1 MQKLLFSL
9 VFLCLLGCNNT
20 ETNKPAAAASG
31 SSSFDQLADKFING
45 FLAWRPQLG
54 VTLGFHEYDGRVT
67 DFSKASLDAELNR
80 LTSFDEQLSAMDT
93 GALDSRQLYDYQILR
108 SAIRS
113 ERFNFEEAAVYRK
126 NPMVYAGAIDVNV
139 YIKRN
144 FAPVAERI
152 RSVMKAEEAMP
163 GVMAAARANLADSLP
178 QPYIE
183 QAINI
188 ANGMADF
195 LQKDLIVA
203 VKEARND
210 SLLSQFTTV
219 NNKAVSE
226 LTGFVAWLKKEKLPK
241 ANNNFALGMENY
253 RKMLLYNEN
262 STMDPDSILALGMR
276 ELRKEQAVFTQAA
289 HIIDPTKKPSEVY
302 DALQKEHPVADSLIP
317 SAVEHLESI
326 RQFLVDK
333 KILTMPSDVRVQ
345 VRETPQYA
353 RATSTASM
361 DVAGPFEQKA
371 KESYYYITPVDPKWT
386 PQQKEDW
393 LRQFNYYTTDIVSIH
408 EAYPGHYTQFL
419 HLNASPAT
427 KLEKIFT
434 NYAFVEGWAHYTEK
448 MMVDEGFGNTG
459 DSIKAARY
467 RLAQSTEALLRLCRL
482 CVSINLHCH
491 GMSVKEATRFFMDN
505 WYQGEKPSEQ
515 EAIRGTNDPGYLYYT
530 LGKLELLKLREDYKQ
545 QEGSNFS
552 LQHFHDQV
560 LDHGMPPVRLLRSL
574 LLKDKATW
582 DKIL

>member
-9 VFLCLLGCNNT
+9 AILSLLGCNNT
-20 ETNKPAAAASG
+20 ETTKPVAASG
-31 SSSFDQLADKFING
+31 GSSFDQLADNFITG

-54 VTLGFHEYDGRVT
+54 VSLGFHEYDGKVT
-67 DFSKASLDAELNR
+67 DFSKASLDAELKR

-93 GALDSRQLYDYQILR
+93 GSLGSRELYDYQILR

-113 ERFNFEEAAVYRK
+113 ERFNFEEFSVYRK

-144 FAPVAERI
+144 FAPVADRI

-210 SLLSQFTTV
+210 SLFSQFTAV

-262 STMDPDSILALGMR
+262 SMMEPDSILALGMR
-276 ELRKEQAVFTQAA
+276 ELRKEQAVFNQAA
-289 HIIDPTKKPSEVY
+289 HVIDPSKKPAEVY
-302 DALQKEHPVADSLIP
+302 EALQKEHPVADSLIP

-326 RQFLVDK
+326 RQFLVDR

-371 KESYYYITPVDPKWT
+371 NESYYYITPVDAKWT
-386 PQQKEDW
+386 PQQREDW

-427 KLEKIFT
+427 KLEKIFS

-459 DSIKAARY
+459 DSIRAAKY

-491 GMSVKEATRFFMDN
+491 GMNVKEATRFFMDN

-530 LGKLELLKLREDYKQ
+530 LGKLELLKLRADYKQ

-552 LQHFHDQV
+552 LQHFHDQI

-582 DKIL
+582 DAIL

>member
-9 VFLCLLGCNNT
+9 AILSLLGCNNT
-20 ETNKPAAAASG
+20 ETTKPVAASG
-31 SSSFDQLADKFING
+31 GSSFDQLADNFITG

-54 VTLGFHEYDGRVT
+54 VSLGFHEYDGKVT
-67 DFSKASLDAELNR
+67 DFSKASLDAELKR

-93 GALDSRQLYDYQILR
+93 GSLGSRELYDYQILR

-113 ERFNFEEAAVYRK
+113 ERFNFEEFSVYRK

-144 FAPVAERI
+144 FAPVADRI

-210 SLLSQFTTV
+210 SLFSQFTAV

-262 STMDPDSILALGMR
+262 SMMEPDSILALGMR
-276 ELRKEQAVFTQAA
+276 ELRKEQAVFNQAA
-289 HIIDPTKKPSEVY
+289 HVIDPSKKPAEVY
-302 DALQKEHPVADSLIP
+302 EALQKEHPVADSLIP

-326 RQFLVDK
+326 RQFLVDR

-361 DVAGPFEQKA
+361 DVAGPLEQKA
-371 KESYYYITPVDPKWT
+371 NESYYYITPVDAKWT
-386 PQQKEDW
+386 PQQREDW

-427 KLEKIFT
+427 KLEKIFS

-459 DSIKAARY
+459 DSIRAAKY

-491 GMSVKEATRFFMDN
+491 GMNVKEATRFFMDN

-530 LGKLELLKLREDYKQ
+530 LGKLELLKLRADYKQ

-552 LQHFHDQV
+552 LQHFHDQI

-582 DKIL
+582 DAIL

>member
-9 VFLCLLGCNNT
+9 ALLCLLGCNNT
-20 ETNKPAAAASG
+20 ETNKPAASSG
-31 SSSFDQLADKFING
+31 GSSFDQLADNFITG

-54 VTLGFHEYDGRVT
+54 VSLGFHEYDGKVT
-67 DFSKASLDAELNR
+67 DFSKASLDAELKR

-93 GALDSRQLYDYQILR
+93 GSLGSRELYDYQILR

-113 ERFNFEEAAVYRK
+113 ERFNFEEFYVYRK

-144 FAPVAERI
+144 FAPVADRI

-210 SLLSQFTTV
+210 SLFTQFTAV

-241 ANNNFALGMENY
+241 ANNNFALGVENY

-262 STMDPDSILALGMR
+262 STMEPDSILAMGMR
-276 ELRKEQAVFTQAA
+276 ELRKEQAVFNQAA
-289 HIIDPTKKPSEVY
+289 HLIDPSKKPAEVY
-302 DALQKEHPVADSLIP
+302 EALQKEHPVADSLIP

-326 RQFLVDK
+326 RQFLVDR

-371 KESYYYITPVDPKWT
+371 NESYYYITPVDTKWN
-386 PQQKEDW
+386 PQQREDW

-427 KLEKIFT
+427 KLEKIFS

-459 DSIKAARY
+459 DSIRAAKY

-491 GMSVKEATRFFMDN
+491 GMNVKEATRFFMDN

-530 LGKLELLKLREDYKQ
+530 LGKLELLKLRADYKQ

-552 LQHFHDQV
+552 LQHFHDQI

-582 DKIL
+582 DAIL

>member
-9 VFLCLLGCNNT
+9 AILSLLGCNNT
-20 ETNKPAAAASG
+20 ETTKPVAASG
-31 SSSFDQLADKFING
+31 GSSFDQLADNFITG

-54 VTLGFHEYDGRVT
+54 VSLGFHEYDGKVT

-93 GALDSRQLYDYQILR
+93 GSLGSRELYDYQILR

-113 ERFNFEEAAVYRK
+113 ERFNFEEFSVYRK

-144 FAPVAERI
+144 FAPVADRI

-210 SLLSQFTTV
+210 SLFSQFTAV

-262 STMDPDSILALGMR
+262 SMMEPDSILALGMR
-276 ELRKEQAVFTQAA
+276 ELRKEQAVFNQAA
-289 HIIDPTKKPSEVY
+289 HVIDPSKKPAEVY
-302 DALQKEHPVADSLIP
+302 EALQKEHPVADSLIP

-326 RQFLVDK
+326 RQFLVDR

-371 KESYYYITPVDPKWT
+371 NESYYYITPVDAKWT
-386 PQQKEDW
+386 PQQREDW

-427 KLEKIFT
+427 KLEKIFS

-459 DSIKAARY
+459 DSIKAAKY

-491 GMSVKEATRFFMDN
+491 GMKVKEATRFFMDN

-530 LGKLELLKLREDYKQ
+530 LGKLELLKLRADYKQ

-552 LQHFHDQV
+552 LQHFHDQI

-582 DKIL
+582 DAIL

>member
-9 VFLCLLGCNNT
+9 AILSLLGCNNT
-20 ETNKPAAAASG
+20 ETTKPVAASG
-31 SSSFDQLADKFING
+31 GSSFDQLADNFITG

-54 VTLGFHEYDGRVT
+54 VSLGFHEYDGKVT
-67 DFSKASLDAELNR
+67 DFSKASLDAELKR

-93 GALDSRQLYDYQILR
+93 GSLGSRELYDYQILR

-113 ERFNFEEAAVYRK
+113 ERFNFEEFSVYRK

-144 FAPVAERI
+144 FAPVADRI

-210 SLLSQFTTV
+210 SLFSQFTAV

-241 ANNNFALGMENY
+241 ANNNFALGVENY

-262 STMDPDSILALGMR
+262 SMMEPDSILALGMR
-276 ELRKEQAVFTQAA
+276 ELRKEQAVFNQAA
-289 HIIDPTKKPSEVY
+289 HVIDPSKKPAEVY
-302 DALQKEHPVADSLIP
+302 EALQKEHPVADSLIP

-326 RQFLVDK
+326 RQFLVDR

-371 KESYYYITPVDPKWT
+371 NESYYYITPVDAKWT
-386 PQQKEDW
+386 PQQREDW

-427 KLEKIFT
+427 KLEKIFS

-459 DSIKAARY
+459 DSIRAAKY

-491 GMSVKEATRFFMDN
+491 GMNVKEATRFFMDN

-530 LGKLELLKLREDYKQ
+530 LGKLELLKLRADYKQ

-552 LQHFHDQV
+552 LQHFHDQI

-582 DKIL
+582 DAIL

>member
-1 MQKLLFSL
+1 MQKLLFPL

-20 ETNKPAAAASG
+20 GTNKPAAAAPG
-31 SSSFDQLADKFING
+31 SSSFDQLADNFING

-54 VTLGFHEYDGRVT
+54 VSLGFHEYDGKVT

-80 LTSFDEQLSAMDT
+80 LRSFDEQLSAMDT
-93 GALDSRQLYDYQILR
+93 GALGSQQLYDYQILR

-113 ERFNFEEAAVYRK
+113 ERFNFEEFSVYRK

-144 FAPVAERI
+144 FAPVADRI

-163 GVMAAARANLADSLP
+163 GVMAAARANLSDSLP

-183 QAINI
+183 QAINS

-210 SLLSQFTTV
+210 SLLSQFTAV
-219 NNKAVSE
+219 NNKAISE

-262 STMDPDSILALGMR
+262 STMEPDSILALGMR
-276 ELRKEQAVFTQAA
+276 ALRKEQAVFNQAA
-289 HIIDPTKKPSEVY
+289 HIIDPSKKPAEVY
-302 DALQKEHPVADSLIP
+302 EALQKEHPVADSLIP

-371 KESYYYITPVDPKWT
+371 NESYYYITPVDQKWT

-419 HLNASPAT
+419 HLNASPVT

-459 DSIKAARY
+459 DSIKAAKY

-491 GMSVKEATRFFMDN
+491 GMNVKEATRFFMDN

-530 LGKLELLKLREDYKQ
+530 LGKLEFLKLREDYKQ